1 MTKPN
6 FGNLARFA
14 TRCTTSTSD
23 NIIVNKQDAQGIAQE
38 YQRMLAYIVELQD
51 RIIELQNEINTP
63 QEVEIKAP
71 EF

>member
-1 MTKPN
+1 VTKPN
-6 FGNLARFA
+6 FGNLTRFA

-23 NIIVNKQDAQGIAQE
+23 NIIVNKQDAQGIVQD
-38 YQRMLAYIVELQD
+38 YQRMLAYIIELQD

>member
-1 MTKPN
+1 VTKPN

-23 NIIVNKQDAQGIAQE
+23 NIIVNKRDAQGIAQE
-38 YQRMLAYIVELQD
+38 YQRMLAYVVELQD
-51 RIIELQNEINTP
+51 RIIELQNDINTP
-63 QEVEIKAP
+63 QEVEIKSP

>member
-1 MTKPN
+1 VTKPN

-14 TRCTTSTSD
+14 TRCTTSTSN
-23 NIIVNKQDAQGIAQE
+23 NIIINKQDAQGIAQE

-63 QEVEIKAP
+63 QEIEIKAP
-71 EF
+71 KF